1 MKRCLFE
8 HPISHATRVWILRLK
23 YARYSNLYAL
33 SNICNLLTIRV
44 TLLRTFIQSY
54 RSVTSRANLGPILI
68 VTFRGKLQMYNGSVY
83 IYYIKQI
90 KGKELWQKV
99 WQFDKIVRWNNFAWN
114 NLIIHCYVF
123 SVVFTYS
130 ELLGN
135 RSKS

>member
-44 TLLRTFIQSY
+44 TLLRTFITARWRQGQISDLY
-54 RSVTSRANLGPILI
+54 WLLHFVGNYKCTTVLYI
-68 VTFRGKLQMYNGSVY
+68 Y

-99 WQFDKIVRWNNFAWN
+99 WEFDKIVRWNNFAWN
-114 NLIIHCYVF
+114 NLINTLFCIFRGVKLF
-123 SVVFTYS
+123 WVA
-130 ELLGN
+130 
-135 RSKS
+135 RQPK